1 MITAPPGQVIELKF
15 DFLELET
22 NARCRYDYV
31 AAFDGPA
38 KPSSPDEEHVTDAP
52 KLTAGRM
59 PIGNGGSEERVRGR

>member
-31 AAFDGPA
+31 AAYDGPA
-38 KPSSPDEEHVTDAP
+38 INTTRLV
-52 KLTAGRM
+52 GR
-59 PIGNGGSEERVRGR
+59 S